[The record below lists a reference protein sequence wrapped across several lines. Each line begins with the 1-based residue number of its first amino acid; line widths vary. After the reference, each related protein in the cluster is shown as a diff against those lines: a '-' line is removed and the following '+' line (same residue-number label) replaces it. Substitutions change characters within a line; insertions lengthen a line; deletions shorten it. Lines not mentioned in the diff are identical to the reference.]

1 MQLARNKL
9 YALLLL
15 VCLVGYSWVIYAS
28 HKSNVHANFHFC
40 FIKSTLHIPCPS
52 CGTTR
57 SLMAL
62 AAGEFANAL
71 YWNPLGYLV
80 GLLMMLFP
88 LWIVRDFI
96 FKSSSFYLYYTYL
109 ANQLHKRKF
118 SIPIII
124 IMVINWYWNF
134 KKGL

>member
-1 MQLARNKL
+1 MQLTRNKL

-15 VCLVGYSWVIYAS
+15 ACLVGYSWVIYAS
-28 HKSNVHANFHFC
+28 LKSNEHAYFHFC
-40 FIKSTLHIPCPS
+40 FIKSTFHIPCPS

-57 SLMAL
+57 SLIAL

-80 GLLMMLFP
+80 GFLMILLP
-88 LWIVRDFI
+88 LWIVKDFI
-96 FKSSSFYLYYTYL
+96 FKSSSFYLCYTYL
-109 ANQLHKRKF
+109 TNQLLKRKF
-118 SIPIII
+118 VFPIII
-124 IMVINWYWNF
+124 ILVINWYWNI